1 MKAILT
7 RTAIGDKYLYE
18 VKNDKGEVLSKRL
31 TKRDYV
37 ACTVNGEMFFGR
49 LSLIGK
55 GEHGRQL
62 SMYKAGSLD
71 NTKSDSFR
79 KWCSESLEIISNI
92 AYLTE

>member
-1 MKAILT
+1 MKAI
-7 RTAIGDKYLYE
+7 
-18 VKNDKGEVLSKRL
+18 L

-62 SMYKAGSLD
+62 SMYKAGSLTIQRAIHFA
-71 NTKSDSFR
+71 NGVQKVLR
-79 KWCSESLEIISNI
+79 L
-92 AYLTE
+92 